1 MIGIWLT
8 CVLRFVTFVLKK
20 VYKNH
25 EIQSRATPLT
35 ETDIVSHEHLPV
47 FYSKTSI
54 LNAYRDISTPNRC
67 NGPRGGRGR
76 GRGDLKSWKSAIEC
90 HTSRS
95 KNGLC
100 TRKDKG
106 LFRATMCRERAGGL
120 PRTSNISSFVEP
132 AKRKRKEKKIE
143 GGEWI
148 GRKREKYTY
157 WKETRCKCIR
167 WWSQRAKVCRR
178 SVSISDRWLHI
189 RTRRRNS
196 RWRWITWL
204 EIWG

>member
-1 MIGIWLT
+1 M
-8 CVLRFVTFVLKK
+8 
-20 VYKNH
+20 
-25 EIQSRATPLT
+25 
-35 ETDIVSHEHLPV
+35 DIVSNEQLPV

-54 LNAYRDISTPNRC
+54 LNAYRDISTSNRC
-67 NGPRGGRGR
+67 NGPRGGRGG

-132 AKRKRKEKKIE
+132 AKRKRKEKKKKAASGLEEKEKNIH
-143 GGEWI
+143 I
-148 GRKREKYTY
+148 GRKRDANVFAGEVNG
-157 WKETRCKCIR
+157 RKCAEGQSPSATGDYIYAR
-167 WWSQRAKVCRR
+167 DAGIQGGGE
-178 SVSISDRWLHI
+178 LP
-189 RTRRRNS
+189 
-196 RWRWITWL
+196 
-204 EIWG
+204 G